1 MNSYRN
7 TSLHYAVQG
16 RDVTVIQALLSA
28 KADVQATNEY
38 VLSVQLQAAPVD
50 FRLPMRSPLFLQHLI
65 IAHFIL
71 QKWGHAAAFRR
82 QTPCHHHIDLRG
94 FTPSFANTLVDTQG
108 AQIILYTFILI
119 AKCDNVL
126 ATLFYWQ

>member
-65 IAHFIL
+65 FAHFIL
-71 QKWGHAAAFRR
+71 QKWGHAAACRR
-82 QTPCHHHIDLRG
+82 QAPCHQHPRG
-94 FTPSFANTLVDTQG
+94 CQSRCSSKEPVRLLVCAAVFTAHMPNTSSFYRSV
-108 AQIILYTFILI
+108 
-119 AKCDNVL
+119 
-126 ATLFYWQ
+126 